1 MQRFSC
7 IYALLNQRT
16 GFNVDFNMILIWIL
30 CSIIKSLLASW
41 CYTSLKYPFLYLM
54 NYFVESGRCFLNWSF
69 CEDTAPSLAS
79 NMSGALEV
87 WRLWLWF
94 YLVSNTLKMIPFWR
108 YFRAL
113 QAEYDLMRQE
123 GKSLG
128 SRSIYDNNSDEVQD
142 PEGSQNPDQEMM
154 AEATLLRT
162 YKERLETRMEILED
176 HNSRL
181 NSQLMRLRQLLSDQV
196 SRVKWLS
203 GAWFMLG

>member
-1 MQRFSC
+1 
-7 IYALLNQRT
+7 
-16 GFNVDFNMILIWIL
+16 
-30 CSIIKSLLASW
+30 
-41 CYTSLKYPFLYLM
+41 
-54 NYFVESGRCFLNWSF
+54 
-69 CEDTAPSLAS
+69 
-79 NMSGALEV
+79 
-87 WRLWLWF
+87 
-94 YLVSNTLKMIPFWR
+94 
-108 YFRAL
+108 
-113 QAEYDLMRQE
+113 MRQE